1 MANITFSEG
10 SGVNDSIFGKSQ
22 APLRMLIEKRAESFE
37 ENSIL
42 KEVFMMDKSTH
53 WAEKY
58 TSETAMDGFDPVGEN
73 GAYPTDGMQ
82 EGYSK
87 TLEHV
92 TWKNSFSLSRE
103 IMEDAK
109 VMDLKNKPAGFV
121 TSYYRTRENLGAAL
135 LGGAVSG
142 NTVVE
147 FRGKKFDAT
156 AADGKPLFAKDH
168 PSKVATKVKQSNLFA
183 DAFSADALAYAE
195 AKMQN
200 FRGDNNELLAVAPK
214 TILIP
219 NDAKLKKEVFAAIG
233 ADKNPVADSNAF
245 NFIFGRWNVIVWNY
259 LNQFITAGTQPWIL
273 YDPDYNMEYG
283 GAIFTDRT
291 ALDVR
296 STIDENTDAN
306 VWRGYA
312 RFTAGFNDWRAFAV
326 GGVSG
331 GDTLVS

>member
-1 MANITFSEG
+1 
-10 SGVNDSIFGKSQ
+10 
-22 APLRMLIEKRAESFE
+22 
-37 ENSIL
+37 
-42 KEVFMMDKSTH
+42 
-53 WAEKY
+53 
-58 TSETAMDGFDPVGEN
+58 
-73 GAYPTDGMQ
+73 
-82 EGYSK
+82 
-87 TLEHV
+87 
-92 TWKNSFSLSRE
+92 
-103 IMEDAK
+103 
-109 VMDLKNKPAGFV
+109 
-121 TSYYRTRENLGAAL
+121 
-135 LGGAVSG
+135 
-142 NTVVE
+142 
-147 FRGKKFDAT
+147 
-156 AADGKPLFAKDH
+156 
-168 PSKVATKVKQSNLFA
+168 
-183 DAFSADALAYAE
+183 
-195 AKMQN
+195 MQN

-296 STIDENTDAN
+296 STLDENTDAN

-326 GGVSG
+326 GGVTG